1 MLSTKNGFD
10 PAATTGAGVEPVW
23 VATGAQLITAIAK
36 QLSAS
41 EGVTERRAER
51 FACTFAESMEFFMDT
66 VGRCIVA
73 KLPSVGRL
81 FQMHGHPVSTSI
93 YTLKRPKYRVL
104 SALVALGGVA
114 GMGNAQATGKDSAA
128 RDPHAVQP
136 ERPTVATHAGTV
148 ARGWMELE
156 GGGEWDKLSDGTR
169 SFNAPTNLKTGLGPR
184 AQLNLMFNLIRAE
197 TVRGGNLSFGDL
209 IVGVKYRIVDDDK
222 VLGDFAILPAVKLPT
237 GPESS
242 GAGTGTTD
250 FSLLLISS
258 RQIGPVSIDLNIGE
272 TRRSGDG
279 SRAPNAAGIWMAS
292 FGFPLLGN
300 LGWVAELFGYP
311 RTSGLAGMP
320 AIAAFLTGPTFT
332 VREWLALDAGLIAP
346 ITGPQPRAA
355 YAGLVWNLGCMLPR
369 GHCR

>member
-1 MLSTKNGFD
+1 
-10 PAATTGAGVEPVW
+10 
-23 VATGAQLITAIAK
+23 
-36 QLSAS
+36 
-41 EGVTERRAER
+41 
-51 FACTFAESMEFFMDT
+51 MEFFMDT
-66 VGRCIVA
+66 VRRCIVA

-320 AIAAFLTGPTFT
+320 AIAAFLTGPTFS